1 VVQLRSWGKLCP
13 SECELQF
20 LDRYRLE
27 YGLKNGKKYLVQG
40 SARSYGDVCL
50 NTHHTI
56 IKSSNLNFFKS
67 FDAEN
72 GILICEAGVILKD
85 IQDTFLP
92 RGWLLPVSPGT
103 QLITVGGAI
112 ANDIHGKNHHIRG
125 NFGHHILELSLLR
138 SDGQIYNCSR
148 TENTELFRATIGGI
162 GLTGIILSAKIQLMP
177 VSSPVLQVEYLPF
190 RGISEFLRIN
200 SESENKFEYTVSWI
214 DCLSGKN
221 VRGIFIRANHVIDQI
236 NLTPVKK
243 QQKKI
248 PITPPISCINILSL
262 KLFNQFYYN
271 LNAQKKGK
279 KYQQHFYDFQYP
291 LDGIENWNVL
301 YGKKGFYQYQC
312 VIPLRAAQDPIE
324 KMLELIAKSQQG
336 SFLVVL
342 KAFGNIKNEG
352 MLSFPISGITLALD
366 FPNLGE
372 KTLKLFKQLDQIV
385 LDNLG
390 RLYLA
395 KDARMDRK
403 FFIETYPQVL
413 EFEKFRDPAISSDMA
428 LRLLGKI

>member
-1 VVQLRSWGKLCP
+1 MVQLRSWGKLYP

-27 YGLKNGKKYLVQG
+27 YGLENGKKYLVQG

-56 IKSSNLNFFKS
+56 IKSSNLNFFKN

-85 IQDTFLP
+85 IQDTFFP
-92 RGWLLPVSPGT
+92 KGWMLPVSPGT

-125 NFGHHILELSLLR
+125 NFGHHVLQLSLLR
-138 SDGQIYNCSR
+138 SDGQIYSCSR
-148 TENTELFRATIGGI
+148 TENSELFRATIGGI
-162 GLTGIILSAKIQLMP
+162 GLTGIILSAKIKLMS
-177 VSSPVLQVEYLPF
+177 VSSPFLQVEYLTF

-221 VRGIFIRANHVIDQI
+221 VRGVFIRANHIIDQI
-236 NLTPVKK
+236 NLTHVKK

-248 PITPPISCINILSL
+248 LITPPISCINTLSL
-262 KLFNQFYYN
+262 KLFNQFYYH

-279 KYQQHFYDFQYP
+279 KNQQHFYDFQYP
-291 LDGIENWNVL
+291 LDSIENWNVL

-312 VIPLRAAQDPIE
+312 VIPLSTAQDAIE

-342 KAFGNIKNEG
+342 KAFGDIKNEG

-366 FPNLGE
+366 FPNLGD

-395 KDARMDRK
+395 KDARMDRT
-403 FFIETYPQVL
+403 FFLQTYPQVF

-428 LRLLGKI
+428 LRLFKEI